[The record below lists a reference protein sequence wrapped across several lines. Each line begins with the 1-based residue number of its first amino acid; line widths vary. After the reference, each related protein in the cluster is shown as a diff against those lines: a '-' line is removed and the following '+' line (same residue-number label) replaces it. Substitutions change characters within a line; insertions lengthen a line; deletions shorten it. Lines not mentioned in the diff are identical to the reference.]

1 MNRQHWREMLP
12 IITAFANGE
21 QIEGRRTDSDEWER
35 GSVFEFSRNPECY
48 RIAPRTIRIDAS
60 PGMSLRDWFAGQALA
75 GLLASGHFT
84 TPPDES
90 EIAWMTTHEDPWDD
104 ETGEAI
110 HKGRH
115 RFDFPEAAWKCA
127 DAMIAYK
134 RKEDQ

>member
-1 MNRQHWREMLP
+1 MSANDGGP
-12 IITAFANGE
+12 AFPESASGPYPNGE
-21 QIEGRRTDSDEWER
+21 IVMGR
-35 GSVFEFSRNPECY
+35 
-48 RIAPRTIRIDAS
+48 

-84 TPPDES
+84 TPQDES

-110 HKGRH
+110 HKGRY

-127 DAMIAYK
+127 DAMISYK
-134 RKEDQ
+134 QKEDK